1 MSEARPF
8 TITDWVTAII
18 GRSWLILGSVVLF
31 AGAWALVESRS
42 PPVYIS
48 TTVLALSAEQAAEAE
63 SLMRAPVVLDSIAA
77 KFPAL
82 RNETPEATRRRMN
95 RQIEWSIVL
104 AQRKLKPTLF
114 QFDVKDQDP
123 GRAQQI
129 ANNLIDQW
137 LELTKPKPITQARVE
152 VEISRLEKQL
162 KETSALVEK
171 FQGEAKTLLVPNSLQ
186 GELARPLFRLLTE
199 REQIVSRLTE
209 RRGALSGVSRE
220 IVLSPPTLPVENAAA
235 LTYTRS
241 LFVAGA
247 IGAAIGVLLALMLE
261 WLGRSRAA
269 FAPASG
275 GLGARSGL

>member
-1 MSEARPF
+1 IER
-8 TITDWVTAII
+8 
-18 GRSWLILGSVVLF
+18 RWLILGSVVLF
-31 AGAWALVESRS
+31 AGAWAFVDSRS

-63 SLMRAPVVLDSIAA
+63 TLMRAPVVLDSIAA

-82 RNETPEATRRRMN
+82 RTETPEATRRRMN
-95 RQIEWSIVL
+95 RQVEWSIVP

-114 QFDVKDQDP
+114 QLDVKDQDQS
-123 GRAQQI
+123 RAQQI

-137 LELTKPKPITQARVE
+137 LELTKPKPITQARLE
-152 VEISRLEKQL
+152 VEISRLEQQL

-171 FQGEAKTLLVPNSLQ
+171 IQGEAKTLLVPNSLQ
-186 GELARPLFRLLTE
+186 GELAGPLFRLLTE

-220 IVLSPPTLPVENAAA
+220 IVVSPPTLPVENVSM
-235 LTYTRS
+235 LSYNRS
-241 LFVAGA
+241 LVVAGV

-261 WLGRSRAA
+261 WLRRSRAA

-275 GLGARSGL
+275 SHSARSGL